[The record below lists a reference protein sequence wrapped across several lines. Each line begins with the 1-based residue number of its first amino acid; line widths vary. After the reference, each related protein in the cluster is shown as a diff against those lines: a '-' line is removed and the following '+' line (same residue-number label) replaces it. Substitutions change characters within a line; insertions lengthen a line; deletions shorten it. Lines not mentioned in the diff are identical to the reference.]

1 MAVPRKIQ
9 IVSAFAALYLIWGS
23 TYLGILF
30 AIQSIP
36 PFLMAGARFLLAG
49 LVMFAIARTQGPLR
63 STWPEWRTSLIVGAC
78 LLLGG
83 NGGVTLS
90 EKFIETGLA
99 SLIVATVPIYI
110 TLLGWLFGMSP
121 RPSGIVWLGLAGGF
135 LGVAILLA
143 AALRSGKGGD
153 VCLRESNRRGVAR
166 RVVRPRNSNLAHT
179 AGCGINHRFGR
190 AHYHRA
196 TAQNKNAAAD
206 YRCDTDRM
214 RAMKTESE
222 QDRRETVEVVKR
234 NWRAEVETAQVY
246 RELAARETDEKRKG
260 ILNRMA
266 EAEER
271 HAQRWA
277 KKLADLG
284 EPIPTIPDSLG
295 RRLQRWL
302 NRALGTEIA
311 IRRMEAAE
319 EKHEA
324 AFRDQRERIL
334 AGEHD
339 VKDFL
344 RESAVEEKAHARAL
358 QTMVPQLG
366 PRTVLDTILKRER
379 WHGRGGSWV
388 ADAIYGV
395 NDGLGAVFGI
405 VSGVAGATNNQQ
417 HYVLIS
423 GLAGMLASSLS
434 MGAGAYLAVKS
445 EREVYEAEIAREKAE
460 VEENP
465 EEEIEEMALFYQLQG
480 FNADE
485 SQKMAERLAEQP
497 DQMVQAMAQSELGLS
512 QQHFARPWTSAFSA
526 ALSTAIGAFI
536 PIIPFFFMSGVPAIV
551 AAFVISIIA
560 HFAVGALKSL
570 ITIRSWWASGLEM
583 TIVGVIEAAVTYSL
597 GLAFGAI
604 S

>member
-1 MAVPRKIQ
+1 MA
-9 IVSAFAALYLIWGS
+9 
-23 TYLGILF
+23 
-30 AIQSIP
+30 
-36 PFLMAGARFLLAG
+36 
-49 LVMFAIARTQGPLR
+49 
-63 STWPEWRTSLIVGAC
+63 
-78 LLLGG
+78 
-83 NGGVTLS
+83 
-90 EKFIETGLA
+90 ET
-99 SLIVATVPIYI
+99 P
-110 TLLGWLFGMSP
+110 
-121 RPSGIVWLGLAGGF
+121 
-135 LGVAILLA
+135 
-143 AALRSGKGGD
+143 K
-153 VCLRESNRRGVAR
+153 
-166 RVVRPRNSNLAHT
+166 
-179 AGCGINHRFGR
+179 
-190 AHYHRA
+190 
-196 TAQNKNAAAD
+196 K
-206 YRCDTDRM
+206 
-214 RAMKTESE
+214 
-222 QDRRETVEVVKR
+222 ETIEVVLK

-246 RELAARETDEKRKG
+246 RDLAARESDEKRKG
-260 ILNRMA
+260 ILIRMA

-271 HAQRWA
+271 HARRWEQ
-277 KKLADLG
+277 KLRDMG
-284 EPIPTIPDSLG
+284 EPVPVLTENIWTRFKRRFTRSLG
-295 RRLQRWL
+295 
-302 NRALGTEIA
+302 TDIA

-319 EKHEA
+319 EKHEREFSA
-324 AFRDQRERIL
+324 QRDRAL
-334 AGEHD
+334 AGEQD
-339 VKDFL
+339 VQEFL
-344 RESAVEEKAHARAL
+344 RISALEEKAHARAL
-358 QTMVPQLG
+358 NAMAG
-366 PRTVLDTILKRER
+366 PPNPKTALDTILKRER

-465 EEEIEEMALFYQLQG
+465 EEEIEEMSLFYQLQG
-480 FNADE
+480 FKADE
-485 SQKMAERLAEQP
+485 AQKMAERLAEQP
-497 DQMVQAMAQSELGLS
+497 DQMVAAMAQSELGLS
-512 QQHFARPWTSAFSA
+512 QQHFGKPWTSAFSA